1 MTGLLWPGSSPGSR
15 LDIAER
21 GPDARGGHLAPDL
34 HLHLRLGRLGR
45 LCPRGQ
51 RSPALKQPLWA
62 CKGHCSQGLGLS
74 RATPTTS
81 SGLTATGLPQS
92 WARGPAPGCSSPAT
106 TLQAASTG
114 ASSGPACAQWSC
126 HPRRCS
132 CLLTTSPSPSTVTS
146 LGRSRSAWW
155 IHSTCPGD
163 MLDPPSDLLSN
174 ITSNHCVLTWSIN
187 PALEPLASLL
197 SYELAFKR
205 QEETWERARHKDH
218 IVGVTWLKLEAT
230 ELDPGSTYEA
240 RLRVQMATPE
250 DAVAEE
256 ERYEGPW
263 SDWSQPTRFHSPQRQ
278 EVLERISDPG
288 DLMDGKGKAQG
299 CVIHPEYSRRRD
311 INLPFWPEAPIQV
324 LLPGEFGGTQP
335 WALPAIGLLVP
346 ALGQR
351 DSTLV
356 SVSIFLLLT
365 SLTYLLFKLSP
376 RSVAKECVWECV
388 HVSECVIV
396 HVGVRIR
403 MCMSVCVRLWVW
415 GRRCIE
421 GPNPHPLP
429 QRSWVGRGFQASD
442 PDQWGCPQLPGACG
456 WWAVWPKRALEGP
469 KVPGAESPEALV
481 SCLWR
486 CLALAHLHSGFMQ
499 TVLGIW
505 FSRGPVSR
513 PDGCHGQPDEQK
525 SPPETSHHTWGL
537 VPQETGQAWTGS
549 REDERRLDRGSQG
562 EGGTGCWARWVA
574 KRTREGSG
582 LPSGPRRAPEAWSRG
597 MGSGLCFEN
606 GVLWYK

>member
-1 MTGLLWPGSSPGSR
+1 MREVGTWLLTCTCICAWVGLGVSVPGDRGGPGTFTCHTNNILRIDCHWSAPELGQGAGPWLLFTSNHAPGSKHR
-15 LDIAER
+15 
-21 GPDARGGHLAPDL
+21 
-34 HLHLRLGRLGR
+34 
-45 LCPRGQ
+45 CVF
-51 RSPALKQPLWA
+51 WA
-62 CKGHCSQGLGLS
+62 SVCTVELPPEEVLVPSDNFTITFH
-74 RATPTTS
+74 RHV
-81 SGLTATGLPQS
+81 SGKEQVSLVDPQY
-92 WARGPAPGCSSPAT
+92 
-106 TLQAASTG
+106 L
-114 ASSGPACAQWSC
+114 
-126 HPRRCS
+126 PRRH
-132 CLLTTSPSPSTVTS
+132 VK
-146 LGRSRSAWW
+146 
-155 IHSTCPGD
+155 
-163 MLDPPSDLLSN
+163 LDPPSDLLSN

-205 QEETWERARHKDH
+205 QEETWERAWHKDH

-278 EVLERISDPG
+278 
-288 DLMDGKGKAQG
+288 
-299 CVIHPEYSRRRD
+299 
-311 INLPFWPEAPIQV
+311 
-324 LLPGEFGGTQP
+324 
-335 WALPAIGLLVP
+335 GLLVP

-505 FSRGPVSR
+505 FSRGPVSC